1 MKNLFGLVQ
10 DSNPAAI
17 LQMMKTADT
26 LHMPKILA
34 CCERHVAIDAAKT
47 MRTKAFWEQ
56 LPACSSVRIVR
67 GLDAAYEVYK
77 AQATSKIRLWV
88 ANCPNC
94 RRYNNSHGI
103 RSYMDDAD
111 VMVNDSELKVS
122 VPSCKAFLKMTEP
135 ILSQAK
141 EVPQS

>member
-67 GLDAAYEVYK
+67 GRMLPMKFTKLKLPPKYGYGLQTVLTAVVII
-77 AQATSKIRLWV
+77 T
-88 ANCPNC
+88 
-94 RRYNNSHGI
+94 
-103 RSYMDDAD
+103 
-111 VMVNDSELKVS
+111 VMVSAHTWMTRMSWSTTVS
-122 VPSCKAFLKMTEP
+122 
-135 ILSQAK
+135 
-141 EVPQS
+141 